1 MIDDYRAVVRSM
13 PSRHYPAAVIFHAPH
28 CIENGNGLA
37 VTVRGATEA
46 HPNYRFDTCFSGLI
60 PPHLANDPENSRASC
75 RTSPSRSSRID
86 NTPIRL
92 LIPATRACRSRRTRS
107 ARCVAS
113 AGAPINRSS
122 EHPRLPIA
130 QRSALISRP
139 STKPSKQ
146 FTPDQ
151 SGGEQT

>member
-60 PPHLANDPENSRASC
+60 PPHLANDPGKLAGIMPYVTVEVITYRQHPY
-75 RTSPSRSSRID
+75 SPSDPRDESIPQPPD
-86 NTPIRL
+86 AIRPL
-92 LIPATRACRSRRTRS
+92 CRVCRGT
-107 ARCVAS
+107 
-113 AGAPINRSS
+113 
-122 EHPRLPIA
+122 H
-130 QRSALISRP
+130 Q
-139 STKPSKQ
+139 Q
-146 FTPDQ
+146 
-151 SGGEQT
+151 EQ